1 MMNEGNPTSFPDTSL
16 RHIGMNDNII
26 ESIIATHPVLQFSQ
40 NGNITFCN
48 ALFLDPLGFSLDD
61 VLGTPWTMLLADS
74 GSLGLT
80 IGVVLQNL
88 NDGQAQVGTFKFSG
102 QGGIEHWVELS
113 MSPWQADPEEMSH
126 VFALA
131 RFVTDDKRRNADNA
145 GQIRAIRES
154 QAVVE
159 FAVDGTIEWA
169 NRLFLEA
176 IGYELCDI
184 QGRHHSMLVGQ
195 DEADSDAY
203 RVFWDQLR
211 EGHAQV
217 GEVKR
222 IGKDGRAIWIQASY
236 TPIKDIDGVP
246 FKVVKYATDVTD
258 QRLVRANYSGQ
269 IEAIQRSQAVVEF
282 SMDGKIISA
291 NENYLTAMGYSREDV
306 LGRHHRMFID
316 LVDTGPLVYES
327 FWRRLNQGQS
337 QSGEFRQMSKT
348 GDPVWLQAFYMPIL
362 DLTGVPFKVVK
373 YATDITDKVSAR
385 LALEN
390 TQNEL
395 QSTIIDLGEE
405 RARIQSQVVIQ
416 IELAH
421 ELEAAK
427 QEAIIANQTKSEFL
441 ASMSHE
447 IRTPMT
453 GVLGFADLLLEN
465 NLDDD
470 SRKKVFKI
478 KDSTRDLLRI
488 INDILDMSKLEAG
501 KVELEEIDFHLPS
514 FVLDICSMFEEK
526 RRGPR
531 TEDLQVLVDIGGAL
545 PDAICSD
552 PTRLRQILVNL
563 IGNARKFTEAGRIV
577 IHADMIETNEMG
589 PQLRFEVEDTGIG
602 IDPEILDYL
611 FDKFTQ
617 ADASITRRYEGTG
630 LGLSI
635 CKQLVT
641 LMGGEIGAESERG
654 VGSKFWFTVPF
665 VEATDDVQAAD
676 VSFRKILR
684 YTARRPLHILIVDDK
699 VLNQQ
704 IIAAV
709 LRGFGHTCD
718 VAENG
723 MQGFEMH
730 KSGMYDLIC
739 MDIRMPVLSGPD
751 ATRQIRAIH
760 DPIKSKT
767 PIIALTADAMK
778 ENQPG
783 YFEAGMDAIVTKP
796 IERFELAKAM
806 NDVMGEEINIPIE
819 ETEQVIEM
827 PDAAPKMDDAV
838 IKSTVED
845 FLKKIGAGGD

>member
-316 LVDTGPLVYES
+316 LVDTGPLVYE
-327 FWRRLNQGQS
+327 
-337 QSGEFRQMSKT
+337 
-348 GDPVWLQAFYMPIL
+348 
-362 DLTGVPFKVVK
+362 
-373 YATDITDKVSAR
+373 
-385 LALEN
+385 
-390 TQNEL
+390 
-395 QSTIIDLGEE
+395 
-405 RARIQSQVVIQ
+405 
-416 IELAH
+416 
-421 ELEAAK
+421 
-427 QEAIIANQTKSEFL
+427 
-441 ASMSHE
+441 
-447 IRTPMT
+447 
-453 GVLGFADLLLEN
+453 
-465 NLDDD
+465 
-470 SRKKVFKI
+470 
-478 KDSTRDLLRI
+478 
-488 INDILDMSKLEAG
+488 
-501 KVELEEIDFHLPS
+501 
-514 FVLDICSMFEEK
+514 
-526 RRGPR
+526 
-531 TEDLQVLVDIGGAL
+531 
-545 PDAICSD
+545 
-552 PTRLRQILVNL
+552 
-563 IGNARKFTEAGRIV
+563 
-577 IHADMIETNEMG
+577 
-589 PQLRFEVEDTGIG
+589 
-602 IDPEILDYL
+602 
-611 FDKFTQ
+611 
-617 ADASITRRYEGTG
+617 
-630 LGLSI
+630 
-635 CKQLVT
+635 
-641 LMGGEIGAESERG
+641 
-654 VGSKFWFTVPF
+654 
-665 VEATDDVQAAD
+665 
-676 VSFRKILR
+676 
-684 YTARRPLHILIVDDK
+684 
-699 VLNQQ
+699 
-704 IIAAV
+704 
-709 LRGFGHTCD
+709 
-718 VAENG
+718 
-723 MQGFEMH
+723 
-730 KSGMYDLIC
+730 
-739 MDIRMPVLSGPD
+739 
-751 ATRQIRAIH
+751 
-760 DPIKSKT
+760 
-767 PIIALTADAMK
+767 
-778 ENQPG
+778 
-783 YFEAGMDAIVTKP
+783 
-796 IERFELAKAM
+796 
-806 NDVMGEEINIPIE
+806 
-819 ETEQVIEM
+819 
-827 PDAAPKMDDAV
+827 
-838 IKSTVED
+838 
-845 FLKKIGAGGD
+845 